1 MKQFKFK
8 GRVTRSRGRNG
19 TILTTGLSI
28 FNAYSRLDENNK
40 SYETIR
46 IYPITSYGKEANCF
60 LEIPVPELDEL
71 IKLLQDVQNNS

>member
-8 GRVTRSRGRNG
+8 GKITRSRGRNG
-19 TILTTGLSI
+19 DIITTGLSI

-46 IYPITSYGKEANCF
+46 VYPITSYGKEGNCF
-60 LEIPVPELDEL
+60 LEIPVSEIEKL
-71 IKLLQDVQNNS
+71 IKQLITFQ